1 MMTREVFA
9 MSWAKVPA
17 TPNDTERNSAAMK
30 MCSQFLPRGIARLRP
45 CAFSRI
51 KSVAAPML

>member
-17 TPNDTERNSAAMK
+17 TPKPTDEEQRGDEDVQPVFAAAGWQG
-30 MCSQFLPRGIARLRP
+30 CGP
-45 CAFSRI
+45 
-51 KSVAAPML
+51 AP

>member
-1 MMTREVFA
+1 MMTRDVFA

-30 MCSQFLPRGIARLRP
+30 ICSQSLPRGIEMVRP

-51 KSVAAPML
+51 RRVAAPML